1 MNDTG
6 YILDAAG
13 IDKLTAD
20 LKKLLSEQGQE
31 RRDALRICLTVEEL
45 LLKIME
51 ANGSKGYGWS
61 YVYIDSI
68 KVEQTSTLTYGVKV
82 DDSQNADDGWFSAT
96 DFTLD
101 RLGDL

>member
-51 ANGSKGYGWS
+51 ANG
-61 YVYIDSI
+61 DHPA
-68 KVEQTSTLTYGVKV
+68 
-82 DDSQNADDGWFSAT
+82 NASLSPQALWFQVSSP
-96 DFTLD
+96 DI
-101 RLGDL
+101 